1 MNSIATIEDLLEAA
15 AGMSQHFKIQLES
28 TDITIM
34 HSIAR
39 QVFKGTALTDRQFAL
54 MQEKLSKYKDQFINS
69 ECDFDYA
76 VEQLRQPL
84 REIDRSKYIKICKDN
99 DEIPLKGIDDQL
111 QWIKIRFPF
120 KKSIIIDIQ
129 SLSNK
134 CEHYHHSKGSHEH
147 FFSLTDL
154 NIKKILDI
162 FLDKEFKIDKELIL
176 RYNAIQEIVNNKLSY
191 IPYFDGDNL
200 VNCHKDIHDNLIK
213 EINEISSENFLQV
226 ADRQLRHG
234 YFVECPTPTT
244 LAEKIAFRKEQI
256 FHSNPNDNDL
266 KFILSEIYNLD
277 RFPLL
282 VLLEEHKADTQL
294 HAIQTFFR
302 DLIPSEVQSVL
313 FRQSGSTDFNDYVKE
328 RNLNNWVDNNTK
340 IVYINTKKIP
350 KILLN
355 DDWKPITT
363 FSFTST
369 VSKEIN
375 AFINFY
381 TDLQIFHETD
391 ISPFRRY
398 SRLYG

>member
-15 AGMSQHFKIQLES
+15 AGMSQHPKIQLDKE
-28 TDITIM
+28 DITIM

-294 HAIQTFFR
+294 HSIQTFFR